1 MATEARRA
9 PHMAREAT
17 NLCTAGAELLARA
30 AGAPRATT
38 TLPAFDP
45 TSPDAA
51 ILGAYER
58 IRSNSAWVYSFDGLP
73 DHSMPTDEF
82 ERRDALQI
90 ADEEVLTSAASTI
103 PGVIAQM
110 LRHIAQADQSRW
122 VDRGLAEHGFLA
134 LYQWRRELDAPA
146 QNIAE
151 SVMALL
157 EIEWAQNLA
166 AYEKSA
172 ADFVLALQF
181 KNLCEAEQFR
191 LRGEGETS
199 GEFLLAATE
208 YAELVEDR
216 YSNSEHISKL
226 VRTLVPNHA
235 AYLRKVDIILA
246 EGFAEDATPWLA
258 RDTSF
263 LAGRIENA
271 GGEA

>member
-9 PHMAREAT
+9 PRVAREAT

-30 AGAPRATT
+30 AGAPRAT

-134 LYQWRRELDAPA
+134 LYQHRRQLEAPA
-146 QNIAE
+146 QHIAE

-166 AYEKSA
+166 TYEKSA
-172 ADFVLALQF
+172 ADFTLALQL
-181 KNLCEAEQFR
+181 KNLNDAERFR
-191 LRGEGETS
+191 LRREGEEP

-208 YAELVEDR
+208 YGELVEDR
-216 YSNSEHISKL
+216 YSNSEQLSKL

-246 EGFAEDATPWLA
+246 EGFEEDATPWLA